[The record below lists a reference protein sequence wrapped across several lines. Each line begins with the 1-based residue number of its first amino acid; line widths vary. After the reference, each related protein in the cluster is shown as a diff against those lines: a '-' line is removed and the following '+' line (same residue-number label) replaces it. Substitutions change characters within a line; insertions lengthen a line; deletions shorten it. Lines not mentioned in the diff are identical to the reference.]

1 MKRPSLVLHLQVKK
15 DVLSERAKNGTGKD
29 DKNLERLSKE
39 INSYMSTISSTIQPN
54 KKVTK
59 EIDVQNKNKDEIFKA
74 AAEEIDKL

>member
-1 MKRPSLVLHLQVKK
+1 MLHLQVKK
-15 DVLSERAKNGTGKD
+15 DVLSERAKNGTAKD